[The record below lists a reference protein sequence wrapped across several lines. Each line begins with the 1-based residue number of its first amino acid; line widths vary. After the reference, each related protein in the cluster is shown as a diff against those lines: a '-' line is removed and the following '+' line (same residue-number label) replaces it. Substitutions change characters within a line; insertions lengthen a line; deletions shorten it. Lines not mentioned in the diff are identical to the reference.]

1 MVYICTTNH
10 FIEPWKYESLP
21 SDNKMK
27 IQEVGA
33 FSFLTYS
40 SEIAVTLFG
49 KDRLSAPLAE
59 LQCMPDA
66 SKNRLIS
73 SIS

>member
-1 MVYICTTNH
+1 MKV
-10 FIEPWKYESLP
+10 SLP

-33 FSFLTYS
+33 FSFLTSYS

-66 SKNRLIS
+66 
-73 SIS
+73 